1 MITLAI
7 RIESEGPLLIL
18 QDNEWGISEAC
29 QFRDPFLK
37 GLVLDAELRLEQ
49 LHSAADP

>member
-7 RIESEGPLLIL
+7 KIESEGPLLVL
-18 QDNEWGISEAC
+18 QDSEWGIAEAC

-37 GLVLDAELRLEQ
+37 GLVLDAEFRLEQ
-49 LHSAADP
+49 RHTAADT